1 MAVRKATRR
10 GDHYDDVEIS
20 LLYLIER
27 SSKSVEIMAELLGR
41 TKGGVEM
48 AWRWIEKAN
57 FPAEAENRI
66 KRQAEAAEK
75 RFGKKARGSI
85 KIDR

>member
-1 MAVRKATRR
+1 MAAKKASRR
-10 GDHYDDVEIS
+10 GEHYDDVEIS

-27 SSKSVEIMAELLGR
+27 SPKSVEIMADLLRR
-41 TKGGVEM
+41 TEGGVVM
-48 AWRWIEKAN
+48 AWRWIEGAN
-57 FPAEAENRI
+57 FPPEAENQI
-66 KRQAEAAEK
+66 KRQSEAAER